1 MPVGTDVPDRDCVKC
16 EPLPTS
22 GDAGMSIEQT
32 SRVTVTTLTAHR
44 FLHGLPRGQV
54 AKLAPA
60 ACLIGLPP
68 GCRIF
73 EDGGS
78 AANFWLIRS
87 GSVALDLHT
96 PRAGAVVVET
106 LGMGDALGWSWLLP
120 PYVWTLGATTVRPTE
135 AFQFDGRAVRA
146 LCDADPELGFQLTRR
161 FLSVAA
167 DRLLATRGRLLDH
180 YVPARPWP

>member
-1 MPVGTDVPDRDCVKC
+1 MG
-16 EPLPTS
+16 
-22 GDAGMSIEQT
+22 IEQT

-44 FLHGLPRGQV
+44 FLHGLPCGQV
-54 AKLAPA
+54 AKLVPA
-60 ACLIGLPP
+60 ARLIGLPP
-68 GCRIF
+68 GRRIF

-87 GSVALDLHT
+87 GSVALDLHI
-96 PRAGAVVVET
+96 PHAGMVVVET

-120 PYVWTLGATTVRPTE
+120 PPYVWTLGATTIQPTE
-135 AFQFDGRAVRA
+135 VFQFDGRAVRA

-180 YVPARPWP
+180 YVPPRPWP

>member
-1 MPVGTDVPDRDCVKC
+1 
-16 EPLPTS
+16 
-22 GDAGMSIEQT
+22 MSIEQL
-32 SRVTVTTLTAHR
+32 SRFTVTTLTAHR
-44 FLHGLPRGQV
+44 FLNGLPCGQV
-54 AKLAPA
+54 AKLVPA
-60 ACLIGLPP
+60 ARLVTLPP
-68 GCRIF
+68 GRRIF

-87 GSVALDLHT
+87 GLVALDLHI
-96 PRAGAVVVET
+96 PRAGVVVVET

-146 LCDADPELGFQLTRR
+146 LCEADPELGFQLTGR

-180 YVPARPWP
+180 YVPPRPWP